1 MRERFFEF
9 STTAIQTFCR
19 NCLDCH
25 IVTLRGFINLAIT
38 GRKVV

>member
-19 NCLDCH
+19 NCH
-25 IVTLRGFINLAIT
+25 VVTLRGFINLAIT
-38 GRKVV
+38 GRKIA

>member
-1 MRERFFEF
+1 MRERLFEY
-9 STTAIQTFCR
+9 STIAIQTFYR

-25 IVTLRGFINLAIT
+25 VVTFRGFINLAIT